1 MRIYVLFLIFTL
13 FVFACDN
20 DSMDSSPSVDS
31 RKTNQHIADIR
42 WDTPP
47 RVVHSPNLKIDPD
60 ISYEDNVLVML
71 DISTEGTVDTAWVAQ
86 SNNYPVLDSLALEY
100 VRRLVF
106 APAQKDGKAI
116 SVQVSWPMMFR
127 IPKDDL
133 K

>member
-1 MRIYVLFLIFTL
+1 
-13 FVFACDN
+13 
-20 DSMDSSPSVDS
+20 MDSSPSVDS